1 MLSLRIIIEFFAAY
15 IGTIA
20 FALLFQVPGKY
31 YGYCGLI
38 GGCGWLCYK
47 LLLPCG
53 TLFTSTFLA
62 TVLVIFLSR
71 FFAVRKRCPVT
82 VFLIAGIF
90 PLVPGAGIYWTAYY
104 VVTNELDKAG
114 ARGFETLK
122 IAVAIVMGILLV
134 FEFPQ
139 KWFQKEA

>member
-1 MLSLRIIIEFFAAY
+1 MSVRLIGEFFAAY

-20 FALLFQVPGKY
+20 FALLFQVPKKY

-47 LLLPCG
+47 LLVPYSAA
-53 TLFTSTFLA
+53 FTATFLA

-71 FFAVRKRCPVT
+71 LFAVRNRCPVT
-82 VFLIAGIF
+82 IFLIAGIF

-104 VVTNELDKAG
+104 VVTDELDIAG
-114 ARGFETLK
+114 ARGFQTLK
-122 IAVAIVMGILLV
+122 IAVAIVLGILLV

-139 KWFQKEA
+139 KWFQKRG